1 MKKQH
6 AVDSIEGVWQM
17 VRAEHDG
24 NEAPALVVQRTK
36 LRLVAGLYS
45 VDFHGKTT
53 DKGTYELP
61 SEEGATS
68 LVLHGKSGPNS
79 GRTIRCIFQQVRD
92 RLRVCYGLDGIQPH
106 DFTTRPGQNRYVAT
120 YRRVLDRA

>member
-1 MKKQH
+1 
-6 AVDSIEGVWQM
+6 M

-24 NEAPALVVQRTK
+24 NEAPDLVAQRTV
-36 LRLVAGLYS
+36 LRLVAGIYS

-53 DKGTYELP
+53 DKGTYELQ
-61 SEEGATS
+61 SEVGAKS
-68 LVLHGKSGPNS
+68 LVLHGKAGPNS
-79 GRTIRCIFQQVRD
+79 GRMIRCVFQHVGD
-92 RLRVCYGLDGIQPH
+92 RLRVCYGLDGIEPQ